1 MLGFAIINMVLLFN
15 KSNLYEKQGLKDPKT
30 VEDYVKEIESERESL
45 IEGKEDSAK
54 PYKRNFFS
62 LDLGNE

>member
-30 VEDYVKEIESERESL
+30 VEDVVKEIESERESL
-45 IEGKEDSAK
+45 IEGKEDSVK

-62 LDLGNE
+62 LDLDN